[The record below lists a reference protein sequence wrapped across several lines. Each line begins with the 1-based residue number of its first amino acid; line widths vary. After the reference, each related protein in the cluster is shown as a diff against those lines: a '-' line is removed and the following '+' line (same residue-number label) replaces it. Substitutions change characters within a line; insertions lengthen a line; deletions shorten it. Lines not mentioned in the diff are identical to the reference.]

1 MNFHLFLVVNKQ
13 EKEKNDE
20 VLVMVWMM
28 VIFGVVDESKCFRA
42 VFGWWVKS
50 YGILVSL
57 VCECV
62 FGSVKCAGI

>member
-1 MNFHLFLVVNKQ
+1 M
-13 EKEKNDE
+13 
-20 VLVMVWMM
+20 
-28 VIFGVVDESKCFRA
+28 DESKCFGA